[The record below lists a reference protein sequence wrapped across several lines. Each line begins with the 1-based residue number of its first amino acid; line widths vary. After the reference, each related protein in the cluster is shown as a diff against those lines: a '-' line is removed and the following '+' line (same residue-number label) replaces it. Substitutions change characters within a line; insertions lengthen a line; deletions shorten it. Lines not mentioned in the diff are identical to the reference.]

1 MLFIK
6 AKVKKENGEEVFS
19 QARNEVFPGE
29 SLKVFVEELKKKH
42 GSNADFY
49 FDDIHYI

>member
-6 AKVKKENGEEVFS
+6 AKVKGKDGEEVFS
-19 QARNEVFPGE
+19 QVRSETFPSKSIE
-29 SLKVFVEELKKKH
+29 LFVEELKEKH